1 VCETSLGTQAPAEP
15 ELVCRRHDADRGA
28 GHQGEV
34 GDIGKR
40 GAERDHL
47 LHILGPPLRQDF
59 GQESAAAVTD
69 EGYRRVIVFTD
80 LRHAVT

>member
-28 GHQGEV
+28 GHQGKV
-34 GDIGKR
+34 GDVRKR

-47 LHILGPPLRQDF
+47 LHILGPALRQHL
-59 GQESAAAVTD
+59 GQESAAAVAD
-69 EGYRRVIVFTD
+69 ESYRCVVVFED